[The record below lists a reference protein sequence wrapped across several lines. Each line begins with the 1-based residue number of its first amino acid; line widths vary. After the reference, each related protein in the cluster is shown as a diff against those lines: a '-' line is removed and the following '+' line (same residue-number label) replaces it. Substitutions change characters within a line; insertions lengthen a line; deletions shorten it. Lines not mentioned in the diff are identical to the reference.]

1 MYLGNG
7 CFIAG
12 TLVTTS
18 SGLKPIEEIVIG
30 DYVLSR
36 NEETGED
43 SYKKVTDTLARSTQ
57 EICTIELETGK
68 IKSTTGH
75 LFMVKDKW
83 WKAVVELMV
92 GDVLETVDGQCQ
104 VVKSIIVEEKGYPV
118 TTYNLTVEDNHTFFV
133 NDAGILT
140 HNMNNVLKGCNFAK
154 GVIDETAENTINGI
168 SKDIADIITENGLTV
183 NKFNELRVK
192 DTSLLTE
199 TEKLSRKSIRDSI
212 AMPDNTTKMQKVI
225 PNSDINKYLDG
236 SYTQVGGYIT
246 KYDDVS
252 TLTKYDDIYESLR
265 LDYPGTAY
273 KVDSDSCLAVIRFKT
288 PDAEKIEIPYG
299 VDFGG
304 TITDA
309 PPFTG
314 NGFTKAMNDKVIP
327 EYKCR
332 GYLNVDDGAELYE
345 LDKHGKEFLRAI
357 YDADL
362 KRFISVD

>member
-1 MYLGNG
+1 M
-7 CFIAG
+7 
-12 TLVTTS
+12 
-18 SGLKPIEEIVIG
+18 
-30 DYVLSR
+30 
-36 NEETGED
+36 
-43 SYKKVTDTLARSTQ
+43 
-57 EICTIELETGK
+57 
-68 IKSTTGH
+68 
-75 LFMVKDKW
+75 
-83 WKAVVELMV
+83 
-92 GDVLETVDGQCQ
+92 
-104 VVKSIIVEEKGYPV
+104 
-118 TTYNLTVEDNHTFFV
+118 EDNHTFFV

-327 EYKCR
+327 EFKCNSFLDI
-332 GYLNVDDGAELYE
+332 YEGAELCKI
-345 LDKHGKEFLRAI
+345 DKNGIETLIAVFNEI
-357 YDADL
+357 DG
-362 KRFISVD
+362 RFVLIK